1 MLAMKG
7 NYVRVK
13 KEVITDYET
22 RGYKHNEAGY
32 QVTNTEYAGVFVK
45 EFGYIIL
52 HSDYEIVG

>member
-1 MLAMKG
+1 MKG

-32 QVTNTEYAGVFVK
+32 QVTNAEYAGVFVK